1 MGQSDC
7 YLKYIIC
14 LNTCDDIDNSEVI
27 NEENQ
32 DVCLPLKDLV
42 NDLVMYDLIKD
53 EKDEKDEN
61 LMADKD
67 LIKRKINHVKTN
79 GKYYWNCKN

>member
-67 LIKRKINHVKTN
+67 LIKRKINHVKPN